1 MVQTPPVVFT
11 YFDARA
17 RGQFV
22 RYYFRARG
30 VQYKDERVPVTPG
43 FPEWIALRGDRAR
56 VGPFHKLPVLCWGEH
71 KVAETFV
78 IYAFLH
84 KALGDESLL
93 SDDENLRHS
102 MLFSTLYVDVTVQLS
117 LLIWA
122 EVSHVGTD
130 IGAVAKRT
138 LDRLRSHC
146 AYLDVTLDEWS
157 WLEHAR
163 SRPVMVADCMLWE
176 ELDAVQHVF
185 GDHFKLD
192 DYPTLAKFYRD
203 CPARAAFDEVLRSR
217 RLPITGRGLPAEDEG
232 IEKIRRLVS
241 A

>member
-1 MVQTPPVVFT
+1 MVQTPSVVFT

-30 VQYKDERVPVTPG
+30 VPYQDERVPLTPG
-43 FPEWIALRGDRAR
+43 FPEWTAMRADRAR
-56 VGPFHKLPVLCWGEH
+56 VGPFHKLPVLQWGEH
-71 KVAETFV
+71 KVSETFV
-78 IYAFLH
+78 IYSFLH
-84 KALGDESLL
+84 KVLGDEALL
-93 SDDENLRHS
+93 SHDENLRHS
-102 MLFSTLYVDVTVQLS
+102 MLFSTLYIDVAVQLA

-146 AYLDVTLDEWS
+146 SYLDVTLDEWS
-157 WLEHAR
+157 WLERAR
-163 SRPVMVADCMLWE
+163 SRPVMLTDCMLWE
-176 ELDAVQHVF
+176 ELDVVQHVF
-185 GDHFKLD
+185 GEHFKLD
-192 DYPTLAKFYRD
+192 DYPTLAEVYRN
-203 CPARAAFDEVLRSR
+203 CPGRAAFDEVLRSQ
-217 RLPITGRGLPAEDEG
+217 RLPITGRGLPAEDQS
-232 IEKIRRLVS
+232 IEKIRRLMS